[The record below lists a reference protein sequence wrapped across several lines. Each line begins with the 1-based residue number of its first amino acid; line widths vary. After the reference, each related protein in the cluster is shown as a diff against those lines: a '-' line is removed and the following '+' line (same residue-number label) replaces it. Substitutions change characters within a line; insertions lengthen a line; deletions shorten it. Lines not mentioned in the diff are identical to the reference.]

1 VNLMRA
7 VDIIAKKRDG
17 LTLTEAEI
25 RWFIVASL
33 IGEVTDY
40 QVAALLMAIYLQGMN
55 REETLALTLAMADSG
70 DTLDLSDITDYAVDK
85 HSSGGIGDKTSL
97 IVLPLVAS
105 CGVTVA
111 KMSGRG
117 LGLSGGTLDK
127 LDAIPGFRTELSEA
141 AFRRLARKH
150 GLVLGGQSKDLAPAD
165 GKFYALRDVTATV
178 PSMPLIVSSI
188 MSKKIAAGAN
198 GIVLDVKA
206 GSGAFMD
213 TVEKATELARSMV
226 DIGVA
231 AGRDMIAVVSD
242 MNQPLGQAV
251 GNALEVAEALE
262 VLKNGGAEDLRAH
275 CLQIAAYML
284 RLAGRGQRWTEEAE
298 VNALLEE
305 QLRSGAALDKFRK
318 MVIAQGGDPN
328 VIDDPNLMPQASIV
342 ETLNAT
348 GSGTAASVDA
358 SKIGQIA
365 FELGAGREK
374 KTDSIDLAVG
384 VRVHVKVGDLVEQ
397 GQPLLTLY
405 ANDPARLERSKAY
418 FDGAIVLSQEPVEP
432 LPLFY
437 ETIFGTTSDGE
448 VTTE

>member
-1 VNLMRA
+1 MRA

-17 LTLTEAEI
+17 QILTEAEI
-25 RWFIVASL
+25 RWFIAASL
-33 IGEVTDY
+33 LDEVKDY
-40 QVAALLMAIYLQGMN
+40 QVSALLMAIYLQGMTK
-55 REETLALTLAMADSG
+55 EETVALTLAMADSG

-127 LDAIPGFRTELSEA
+127 LDAIPGFKTELSEDV
-141 AFRRLARKH
+141 FRRLAREH

-213 TVEKATELARSMV
+213 TVEKAAELARSMV
-226 DIGVA
+226 EIGVA

-242 MNQPLGQAV
+242 MNQPLGEAV

-262 VLKNGGAEDLRAH
+262 VLKDGGVEDLRLH

-284 RLAGRGQRWTEEAE
+284 RLAGRGQRWTDEAE
-298 VNALLEE
+298 VNALLGEK
-305 QLRSGAALDKFRK
+305 LRSGAALDKFRE
-318 MVIAQGGDPN
+318 MVSVQGGDVR
-328 VIDDPNLMPQASIV
+328 VIDDPSRMPQAEFV
-342 ETLNAT
+342 ETLNALQT
-348 GSGTAASVDA
+348 GTVARVDA
-358 SKIGQIA
+358 NAIGQMA

-374 KTDSIDLAVG
+374 KTDAIDLAVG
-384 VRVHVKVGDLVEQ
+384 VRVHVKVGEQVEQ

-418 FDGAIVLSQEPVEP
+418 FDGAFAFSQEAVDP

-437 ETIFGTTSDGE
+437 ETIFGSASDGS
-448 VTTE
+448 VTTA

>member
-1 VNLMRA
+1 MRA

-17 LTLTEAEI
+17 KTLTEAEI
-25 RWFIVASL
+25 RWFIAAAL
-33 IGEVTDY
+33 LDEVKDY
-40 QVAALLMAIYLQGMN
+40 QVAALLMAIYLQGMTK
-55 REETLALTLAMADSG
+55 EETVALTLAMADSG

-127 LDAIPGFRTELSEA
+127 LDSIPGFRTDLSEDV
-141 AFRRLARKH
+141 FRRLAREN

-165 GKFYALRDVTATV
+165 GKFYKLRDVTATV
-178 PSMPLIVSSI
+178 PSLPLIVSSI

-226 DIGVA
+226 EIGVA

-242 MNQPLGQAV
+242 MNQPLGEAV

-262 VLKNGGAEDLRAH
+262 VLKGGGADDLRAH

-284 RLAGRGQRWTEEAE
+284 RLAGRGQRWTVDTE
-298 VNALLEE
+298 VNTMLED
-305 QLRSGAALDKFRK
+305 QLRSGAALDKFRE
-318 MVIAQGGDPN
+318 MVIAQGGE
-328 VIDDPNLMPQASIV
+328 VRVVDDPSQLPHVEYI
-342 ETLNAT
+342 ETLDAAQ
-348 GSGTAASVDA
+348 SGIAARVDA
-358 SKIGQIA
+358 MSIGQIA

-384 VRVHVKVGDLVEQ
+384 VRVHVKVGDRVEQ

-418 FDGAIVLSQEPVEP
+418 FDGAIVLTQELVEP

-437 ETIFGTTSDGE
+437 ETIFGNTSDGA
-448 VTTE
+448 VITE